1 MSGSQDYELDPRNA
15 SIRVYVNGELCPRD
29 QAKVSI
35 FYPGQAVSEALIDYA
50 QQGGFAPAISNLFGA
65 GVPWVRDVVERW
77 SEWRGGVPE

>member
-1 MSGSQDYELDPRNA
+1 
-15 SIRVYVNGELCPRD
+15 
-29 QAKVSI
+29 
-35 FYPGQAVSEALIDYA
+35 VSEALIDYA